1 MSNEDD
7 MAAYADAAAAL
18 LRLPIAPAHRP
29 GVLRNLQMVAALA
42 PRVLNF
48 ELGPADESGN
58 VFRPVE
64 PGADSSNGSAR

>member
-7 MAAYADAAAAL
+7 MAAYMDAAAAL
-18 LRLPIAPAHRP
+18 LGMPIAPTHRP

-42 PRVLNF
+42 PRVLDF

-64 PGADSSNGSAR
+64 PGTDSFGKDAR

>member
-1 MSNEDD
+1 MGNDD
-7 MAAYADAAAAL
+7 DIAAFADAAAAL
-18 LRLPIAPAHRP
+18 LGLTIDPAHRP

-42 PRVLNF
+42 PRVLDF

-64 PGADSSNGSAR
+64 PGVDSSGGGAR